1 MITTHTFTNFARRLA
16 ATKGFPYV
24 VIAETPNPIRQ
35 LEQAPLRQRAEAML
49 DTIIFGLT
57 QSPAAIQH
65 SLEKRRHGANSSPGS
80 GARCHAGIGNMGDG
94 NRERRM
100 STWRKR
106 VSALSRRP
114 LQS

>member
-35 LEQAPLRQRAEAML
+35 LEQAPLRQRAQAML

-57 QSPAAIQH
+57 QSPMAIQH
-65 SLEKRRHGANSSPGS
+65 SLEKVATAQIHPQGVVRAAMP
-80 GARCHAGIGNMGDG
+80 
-94 NRERRM
+94 
-100 STWRKR
+100 
-106 VSALSRRP
+106 V
-114 LQS
+114 

>member
-35 LEQAPLRQRAEAML
+35 LEQAPLRQRAQAML

-65 SLEKRRHGANSSPGS
+65 SLEKVATAQIHPQGVVRAAMP
-80 GARCHAGIGNMGDG
+80 
-94 NRERRM
+94 
-100 STWRKR
+100 
-106 VSALSRRP
+106 V
-114 LQS
+114 

>member
-35 LEQAPLRQRAEAML
+35 LEHAPLRQRAEAML

-57 QSPAAIQH
+57 QSPTAIQH
-65 SLEKRRHGANSSPGS
+65 SLEKVATAQIHPQGVVRAAMP
-80 GARCHAGIGNMGDG
+80 
-94 NRERRM
+94 
-100 STWRKR
+100 
-106 VSALSRRP
+106 V
-114 LQS
+114 